1 MAPGCNGRWPSAW
14 LSRALSFTQT
24 WEEPGHFWPGL
35 ESHGGGDNDPVDFVD
50 LSPRAVPCGA
60 VIAFKPLAALAMIDE
75 GEVDWKVIGLNMA
88 DPIAASINSLAELE
102 AAMPGQIDEVRLSAS
117 ECVSE
122 CVRWHPSTGVG
133 WPLMTSLIH

>member
-1 MAPGCNGRWPSAW
+1 M
-14 LSRALSFTQT
+14 
-24 WEEPGHFWPGL
+24 
-35 ESHGGGDNDPVDFVD
+35 DFVD

-102 AAMPGQIDEVRLSAS
+102 AAMPGQIDEVRLIAS

-122 CVRWHPSTGVG
+122 CVR
-133 WPLMTSLIH
+133 